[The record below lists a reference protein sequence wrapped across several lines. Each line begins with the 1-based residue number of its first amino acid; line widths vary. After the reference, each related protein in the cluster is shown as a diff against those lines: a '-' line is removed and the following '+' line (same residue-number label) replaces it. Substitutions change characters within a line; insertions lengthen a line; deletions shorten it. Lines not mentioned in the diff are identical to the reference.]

1 MEKCMEICNK
11 MDVPKYM
18 PKKQKIKTEE
28 NDDVVEGGIDD
39 QEIIEEHFTFLKK
52 VKLKKGTFI
61 NVV

>member
-1 MEKCMEICNK
+1 MNVAKYEGK
-11 MDVPKYM
+11 MK
-18 PKKQKIKTEE
+18 KIKTEE

>member
-39 QEIIEEHFTFLKK
+39 DKIIESCFTYLNGLEMDKSHK
-52 VKLKKGTFI
+52 V
-61 NVV
+61 